1 MIPNIPVNPIPTA
14 ECLSKE
20 GEFRV
25 TCLMGVNSN
34 VKTEDWTYADYDYV
48 VDWWERYCGTTG
60 GFCGMYYDQIMIAY
74 DRLYN

>member
-1 MIPNIPVNPIPTA
+1 
-14 ECLSKE
+14 
-20 GEFRV
+20 
-25 TCLMGVNSN
+25 MGVNSN

-74 DRLYN
+74 DRLYNQLS